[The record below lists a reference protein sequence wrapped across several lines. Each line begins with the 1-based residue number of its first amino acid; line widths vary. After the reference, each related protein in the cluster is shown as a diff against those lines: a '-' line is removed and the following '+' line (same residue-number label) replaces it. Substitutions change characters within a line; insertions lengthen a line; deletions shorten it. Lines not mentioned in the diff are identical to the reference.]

1 MSRLLNLN
9 FHILFKSLLFRIS
22 ITFSVFYA
30 VFLNISRFMKIKN
43 IPDIS
48 SVLLNNKSSH
58 ADCFT
63 FSGAM
68 LIIFIS
74 ALITGSFIG
83 SEYSEGTIRNSF
95 IAGHSRKDIYL
106 SNFIVCASGSVIL
119 LLSYILTSLIS
130 GIILLESP
138 QLEISRLIFSCL
150 IQCLSIVGFSAILVF
165 ISMLVHSKSTSS
177 AVLLIT
183 TGLMLCLAM
192 STTTTL
198 NEPEHFTNHSIVYTE
213 DETGNEK
220 YGTFQQENP
229 RYVSGPARTTLIQLN
244 NILPVN
250 QIYRVYLNISKST
263 NENFGVMA
271 VYSGLI
277 ILIVNFAGISLFK
290 RKDLK

>member
-9 FHILFKSLLFRIS
+9 FHRLFKSLLFRIS
-22 ITFSVFYA
+22 IVFSVLYA
-30 VFLNISRFMKIKN
+30 VFLNISRFMKIKS

-48 SVLLNNKSSH
+48 SVLLNNKSNH

-74 ALITGSFIG
+74 ALLTGSFIG

-138 QLEISRLIFSCL
+138 QLELNKLIFSCL

-198 NEPEHFTNHSIVYTE
+198 NEPEHFTNHSVVYTE
-213 DETGNEK
+213 DETGDEK
-220 YGTFQQENP
+220 YGTFQQKNP
-229 RYVSGPARTTLIQLN
+229 RYVSGTARITLIQLN
-244 NILPVN
+244 NLLPVN

-263 NENFGVMA
+263 NENFGIMA

-290 RKDLK
+290 KKDLK